1 MLDLTKL
8 LFSGEVGNSSDL
20 PTHQG
25 CRQRDTKFIYW

>member
-8 LFSGEVGNSSDL
+8 LFSEAGNSSDL

-25 CRQRDTKFIYW
+25 CRQRDTKFTYW